1 MKKTVWIMNHYA
13 TEMLI
18 NKGGRHYWIAKELKK
33 QGYNPIIFSCNTKHG
48 VAENYFES
56 DSLWNYKINEED
68 IPFVIVKSTC
78 YESNG
83 LDRIKNMIWFSINL
97 VRTAKQYA
105 KEYGKPDIIIASS
118 VHPLTV
124 YAGEYIARKFRV
136 PCICEI
142 RDLWPESIFAY
153 YPEKREKWYAKI
165 LLAGEKY
172 MYKKADAIVMTW
184 EGGPTYISEMGWES
198 EIPLTKISHI
208 CNGVSLKEFKYYA
221 EAFSYEDE
229 DLEDTEAFKVVYT
242 GAIRHVNKV
251 DMLVDV
257 ADIIAKKGNPNKVKI
272 LIWGDGDKA
281 DEIKK
286 RIKER
291 DLDNIVMKGKV
302 SKQYIPSILSQGDC
316 SLLHNASTSL
326 DRFGHSQNKFFEYL
340 AAEKPILMT
349 YAVGYSIIQKYNC
362 GIQLDEQN
370 AENIA
375 SCIDKLAEMSS
386 DKKEILA
393 KNASIAA
400 EEYDYSKLT
409 KKLISIMESL

>member
-1 MKKTVWIMNHYA
+1 
-13 TEMLI
+13 
-18 NKGGRHYWIAKELKK
+18 
-33 QGYNPIIFSCNTKHG
+33 
-48 VAENYFES
+48 
-56 DSLWNYKINEED
+56 
-68 IPFVIVKSTC
+68 
-78 YESNG
+78 
-83 LDRIKNMIWFSINL
+83 
-97 VRTAKQYA
+97 
-105 KEYGKPDIIIASS
+105 
-118 VHPLTV
+118 
-124 YAGEYIARKFRV
+124 
-136 PCICEI
+136 
-142 RDLWPESIFAY
+142 
-153 YPEKREKWYAKI
+153 

-184 EGGPTYISEMGWES
+184 EGGPTYISEMGWDS

-208 CNGVSLKEFKYYA
+208 CNGVSLKEFKYNA

-375 SCIDKLAEMSS
+375 SCIDKLAELSS